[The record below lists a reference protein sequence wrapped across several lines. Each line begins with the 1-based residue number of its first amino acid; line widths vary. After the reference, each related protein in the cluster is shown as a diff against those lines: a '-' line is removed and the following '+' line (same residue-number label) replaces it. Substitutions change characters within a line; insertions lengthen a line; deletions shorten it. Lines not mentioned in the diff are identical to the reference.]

1 MIVLFT
7 GTLFVPAIDRTGKA
21 VFAYADETG
30 NSGRNIFDRN
40 EYFRL
45 GAVLSVGE
53 IAPSIATVLAPFLK
67 EKGVDRLHA
76 HEWPEAEVA
85 IVGQAI
91 IDALDQFGPWTFNLT
106 EIHKPYMAPTKFVDV
121 IFDAGE
127 NKAVPGKWYWDEL
140 NRHVLCLTIDDAMS
154 REAAELFWSSYLSDD
169 FDGITRCLD
178 YIDEGLGMVECAPA
192 IRNVI
197 REAFGFARQNPA
209 EFTLSHTQKK
219 KGYQASSPN
228 VVAFTQLFQAIH
240 EFAAQHKSLPERL
253 IHDQQDEFRK
263 ALAETYQH
271 FGNIIWQ
278 DSLDGSFPEIS
289 LADYDLAQFE
299 MPSSKDNAG
308 LQATDLLL
316 WATQREE
323 KTEELAALK
332 ARLRHKT
339 IDFYVSR
346 RMSELI
352 VHVNL
357 LRHERLKDRR
367 HT

>member
-1 MIVLFT
+1 MFT
-7 GTLFVPAIDRTGKA
+7 
-21 VFAYADETG
+21 YADETG
-30 NSGRNIFDRN
+30 NSGRNIFDSN

-45 GAVLSVGE
+45 GAILSIGD
-53 IAPSIATVLAPFLK
+53 IAPPVADVLDPFLK
-67 EKGVDRLHA
+67 ETGVNRLHA
-76 HEWPEAEVA
+76 HQWPESDVA
-85 IVGQAI
+85 AIGQAVM
-91 IDALDQFGPWTFNLT
+91 DTLDQYGPWAFNLT

-127 NKAVPGKWYWDEL
+127 NKAVPGEWYWDEL
-140 NRHVLCLTIDDAMS
+140 NRHVLCLTIEDAMS
-154 REAAELFWSSYLSDD
+154 KEAAKLFWSSYLNDD
-169 FDGITRCLD
+169 FDGVTSCIDLVDEELCKTEIT
-178 YIDEGLGMVECAPA
+178 PA
-192 IRNVI
+192 IRRVVTK
-197 REAFGFARQNPA
+197 AFEFARKNPA

-219 KGYQASSPN
+219 KGYQVSSPN

-240 EFAAQHKSLPERL
+240 DFAAKHDSLPERL

-263 ALAETYQH
+263 ALAETYRH

-278 DSLDGSFPEIS
+278 DPLDGSFPEIS
-289 LADYDLAQFE
+289 LADYDLAHFE

-316 WATQREE
+316 WATQRDE

-357 LRHERLKDRR
+357 LRHKRLKDRR

>member
-1 MIVLFT
+1 MIILFT
-7 GTLFVPAIDRTGKA
+7 GTLLVPAIDRTGKA

-45 GAVLSVGE
+45 GAVLSVGD
-53 IAPSIATVLAPFLK
+53 IAPSIAMVLAPILEDK
-67 EKGVDRLHA
+67 SVDRIHA
-76 HEWPEAEVA
+76 HEWPETEVA
-85 IVGQAI
+85 MVGQAI
-91 IDALDQFGPWTFNLT
+91 IDALDQSGPWTFNLT

-127 NKAVPGKWYWDEL
+127 NKAVPGEWYWDEL
-140 NRHVLCLTIDDAMS
+140 NRHVLCLTIDNAMS
-154 REAAELFWSSYLSDD
+154 RDAAELFWSSYLSDD

-178 YIDEGLGMVECAPA
+178 YIDKGLRMAECAPA
-192 IRNVI
+192 IRHVI
-197 REAFGFARQNPA
+197 REAFGFARQKPA